1 MANVGR
7 LPAPGLFSGHRRPA
21 NTPRA
26 CQPPRCPLTATVS
39 WRSRSGAPSL
49 PSHRSV
55 WIGASRTPTAVTP
68 RPSRSPNPAST
79 RTAPAVTAWKSSRVP
94 SRWSCAD
101 CRATPEPMHPSWHP
115 FGVATV
121 AMAPSPCAHRLG
133 ARADITL
140 FSAVEDIREGE
151 DRIVMGSRA
160 YRGSTGRVAASS
172 GDALRRGRLNVGQRP
187 IGVVTRR
194 KDGDP
199 AIAIEQVRANPLKD
213 GTLDRVFAQRR
224 VRRLESA
231 AHSCKPGHFS
241 WPPDDRK
248 APPLSRV
255 RVTGPAARW
264 TGWGHCGI
272 FRSSHVTDPVSTF
285 PDARLPVRH
294 TQSGTDARPVR
305 LQFGDNAIGVLRSLS
320 VGRSG
325 LRAGDGQPAQ
335 EGARSAG

>member
-1 MANVGR
+1 
-7 LPAPGLFSGHRRPA
+7 
-21 NTPRA
+21 
-26 CQPPRCPLTATVS
+26 
-39 WRSRSGAPSL
+39 
-49 PSHRSV
+49 
-55 WIGASRTPTAVTP
+55 
-68 RPSRSPNPAST
+68 
-79 RTAPAVTAWKSSRVP
+79 
-94 SRWSCAD
+94 
-101 CRATPEPMHPSWHP
+101 
-115 FGVATV
+115 
-121 AMAPSPCAHRLG
+121 
-133 ARADITL
+133 
-140 FSAVEDIREGE
+140 
-151 DRIVMGSRA
+151 MGSRA
-160 YRGSTGRVAASS
+160 HRGSTGRVAASS
-172 GDALRRGRLNVGQRP
+172 GDALHRWRLNVRQRP

-199 AIAIEQVRANPLKD
+199 AIAIERALANPLKD
-213 GTLDRVFAQRR
+213 GTLDRVLARR
-224 VRRLESA
+224 RGWQLESA

-305 LQFGDNAIGVLRSLS
+305 LRFGVNASGALRYLS

-325 LRAGDGQPAQ
+325 LRDGDGQPAQ
-335 EGARSAG
+335 ESARSAGQG